1 MLRSS
6 TVSGNCNA
14 AASSEP
20 NSHEGNSK
28 AGADASRS
36 HARHDIA
43 IDGDYQYAMGFQMS
57 PRMFQ
62 EGFRLKPWQP
72 GAFARVQEDGEP
84 GVAFTADD
92 LRAYHHR
99 QYMVDH
105 HGRVDLP
112 LRLQMHAPDAIQL
125 DCQHRPVL
133 VKHAMVRLP
142 AAALQHTFTIVN
154 TCLL

>member
-1 MLRSS
+1 M
-6 TVSGNCNA
+6 
-14 AASSEP
+14 
-20 NSHEGNSK
+20 
-28 AGADASRS
+28 
-36 HARHDIA
+36 
-43 IDGDYQYAMGFQMS
+43 
-57 PRMFQ
+57 
-62 EGFRLKPWQP
+62 KPWQP

-154 TCLL
+154 MCLL